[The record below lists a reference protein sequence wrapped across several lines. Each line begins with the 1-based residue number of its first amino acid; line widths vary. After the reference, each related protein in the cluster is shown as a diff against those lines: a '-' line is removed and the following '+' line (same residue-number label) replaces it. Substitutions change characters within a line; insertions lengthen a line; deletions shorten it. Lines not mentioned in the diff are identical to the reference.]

1 MAGLPR
7 GLQDLSTA
15 GRQDHEILHNLSI
28 ILLISLFFLT
38 AMLIW
43 WVSTNVAY
51 TLGNVLEYG
60 FIFSTLAISIIWLF
74 IIVIP
79 CNRRT
84 MDIDRNPLDKPCD
97 PMGKPCNPLDIY
109 EPSENSLMI

>member
-51 TLGNVLEYG
+51 TLENVLEYG

-79 CNRRT
+79 CNRQT
-84 MDIDRNPLDKPCD
+84 VEANNPMNCKAYPKDY
-97 PMGKPCNPLDIY
+97 NPLDIY

>member
-7 GLQDLSTA
+7 GLQDLSTV
-15 GRQDHEILHNLSI
+15 GRQDHEILHSLSI

-43 WVSTNVAY
+43 WVSTNVQY
-51 TLGNVLEYG
+51 TLENVLEYG
-60 FIFSTLAISIIWLF
+60 FIFSTLTISIIWLF

-79 CNRRT
+79 CNRRPANN
-84 MDIDRNPLDKPCD
+84 IEQ
-97 PMGKPCNPLDIY
+97 PCNPMNQPFY